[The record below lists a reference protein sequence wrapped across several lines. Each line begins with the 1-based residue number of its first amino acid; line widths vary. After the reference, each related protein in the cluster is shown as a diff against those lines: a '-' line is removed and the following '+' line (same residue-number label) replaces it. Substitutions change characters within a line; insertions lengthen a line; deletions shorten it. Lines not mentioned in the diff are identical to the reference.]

1 MTRPIR
7 PGALVFLTACALYPG
22 LSMLFQG
29 LYPLVT
35 GEMFF
40 LKGQAGPWIDLAVRM
55 NLPVTLVLGLK
66 TLIGLLWLAG
76 VPGLWAGDSRAV
88 APVMLAALLSAL
100 YPVGP
105 SIMGVLA
112 LVCLL
117 RFREDP
123 SQVTA

>member
-1 MTRPIR
+1 MTRPVR

-22 LSMLFQG
+22 LTMLFQG
-29 LYPLVT
+29 LYPFVT
-35 GEMFF
+35 GEQFR
-40 LKGQAGPWIDLAVRM
+40 LAGQFGPWIDLAARM
-55 NLPVTLVLGLK
+55 NVPIVLVLALK

-76 VPGLWAGDSRAV
+76 VPGLWAGDARAV
-88 APVMLAALLSAL
+88 PPVMLAAALSVL

-105 SIMGVLA
+105 SVMGVLA